1 MSLKRSEKSKILEEL
16 KDKLSRASAT
26 VLTDFKGL
34 TVAEMMT
41 LRDALAAEKVEY
53 KVVKNTLMRMAC
65 RNTGASALE
74 PLLHGTCAIAIGY
87 DDPTVP
93 ARVLKK
99 ITKSN
104 EKLKIKGGALGGKFL
119 TPEEVMAL
127 ADFPTKQEL
136 LAQLLGVL
144 AAVPTALVTVLSGVP
159 RNFVGVLSALKQKR
173 EEEQQGEA

>member
-1 MSLKRSEKSKILEEL
+1 LLKRSEKAKILEEL
-16 KDKLSRASAT
+16 HEKLSRASVT

-34 TVAEMMT
+34 TVAEMMA

-65 RNTGASALE
+65 RDTGVSVLE
-74 PLLHGTCAIAIGY
+74 PLIQGTCAIAIGY
-87 DDPTVP
+87 DDPTIP

-99 ITKSN
+99 ITKTT
-104 EKLKIKGGALGGKFL
+104 EKLKIKGGALGGKLL
-119 TPEEVMAL
+119 TPEEVTAL
-127 ADFPTKQEL
+127 ADLPTRQEL

-159 RNFVGVLSALKQKR
+159 RNFVGVLAALKQRR
-173 EEEQQGEA
+173 EEEQQGNA

>member
-1 MSLKRSEKSKILEEL
+1 MSLKRSEKAKLLSEL
-16 KDKLSRASAT
+16 QEKLTRATAT

-65 RNTGASALE
+65 RGTGASPLE
-74 PLLHGTCAIAIGY
+74 PMVKGTCAVAIGY

-99 ITKSN
+99 ISKEN
-104 EKLKIKGGALGGKFL
+104 EKLKIKGGALGGRL
-119 TPEEVMAL
+119 LSVEEVMAL
-127 ADFPTKQEL
+127 ADLPTREEL
-136 LAQLLGVL
+136 LARLLGVL
-144 AAVPTALVTVLSGVP
+144 AAVPTAFVRVLSGVP
-159 RNFVGVLSALKQKR
+159 RNFMGVLAALKQQR
-173 EEEQQGEA
+173 EEQGEA